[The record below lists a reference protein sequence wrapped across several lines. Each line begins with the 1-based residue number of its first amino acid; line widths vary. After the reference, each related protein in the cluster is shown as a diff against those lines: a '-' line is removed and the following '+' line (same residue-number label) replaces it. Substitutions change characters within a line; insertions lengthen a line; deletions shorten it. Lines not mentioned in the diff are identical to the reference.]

1 MIGVISEDCGSQFVG
16 TLVSVL
22 VGLIPVAK
30 KRSRIAVDQGKR
42 MLFSPFLDK
51 KVVGTHRPSPCIAS
65 ARGDASGGVQSG
77 FLCPTLIQD
86 RKLIGCE
93 QITLIQEVSK
103 SVVFKKLHATSKF
116 FSGSSSSSSLS
127 SSSSD
132 DSSYHYLRQHD
143 VCSTLSST
151 IHCVL
156 DGMIMKPIQNADTN
170 ELEEMTTTAVG
181 CHGAAY
187 NLESK
192 DVVEKGSQIS
202 FLSKEDV
209 CSTLA
214 STIHCVLDG
223 MIMNPI
229 PNEDTNELE
238 EMTTTASGCHAAANN
253 FGGTDVVEKESQI
266 LFFSKGYVSQ
276 MISLYESKRSNIV
289 SEKESQKSFFSK
301 GQNYSI
307 STDPLFESEQSNLVF
322 ESNSKPGPIES
333 ESENSTSIGLSCIQ
347 DKKVVGIHRAL
358 PYIAPAPGDAS
369 GIVQSGFLQP
379 TLTQDGKLIGCEN
392 QQGKDKQLTS
402 VMERTRKLH
411 EVDLTRKQEIN
422 AVNIHSIVP
431 KGGKPIES
439 QKHKGQKKQ
448 LNSVME
454 CRTVTG
460 LVRKQHKQV
469 VGTQRTI
476 TGAVPAQGHIP
487 VVRSGCTRPTLI
499 QKDSRS
505 IGSEKLQGSEKLLS
519 SVAQSKKKPG
529 IIDSSKK
536 NHINVVN
543 TRKGLVGERS
553 LQSVSKRKPGNIDPS
568 RKKVMK
574 VVSTRKDLVDERFFQ
589 SVSKKNQENID
600 PSRKNDIKVV
610 GTLKDFVDERSLQC
624 VSKHKNA
631 KTVSRVP
638 SYKGRIISSTSE
650 LKPRWNF

>member
-77 FLCPTLIQD
+77 FLCPTLIRD

-116 FSGSSSSSSLS
+116 FSGSSSSSSSL

-132 DSSYHYLRQHD
+132 DSSYHHLRQHD
-143 VCSTLSST
+143 VCST
-151 IHCVL
+151 
-156 DGMIMKPIQNADTN
+156 
-170 ELEEMTTTAVG
+170 
-181 CHGAAY
+181 
-187 NLESK
+187 
-192 DVVEKGSQIS
+192 
-202 FLSKEDV
+202 F
-209 CSTLA
+209 A

-229 PNEDTNELE
+229 RNEDTNELE
-238 EMTTTASGCHAAANN
+238 EMTTTAPGCHAAANN
-253 FGGTDVVEKESQI
+253 FGSTDVVEKGSQI
-266 LFFSKGYVSQ
+266 SFFSKGYVSQ

-289 SEKESQKSFFSK
+289 FEKESQKSFFSK

-307 STDPLFESEQSNLVF
+307 STNHLFERKQSNLVF

-333 ESENSTSIGLSCIQ
+333 ESENSTNIGLSCKQ
-347 DKKVVGIHRAL
+347 DKKVVGVHRAS
-358 PYIAPAPGDAS
+358 PYIPPAPGDAS
-369 GIVQSGFLQP
+369 VIVQSGFLQP
-379 TLTQDGKLIGCEN
+379 ALTQDGKLIGCEN
-392 QQGKDKQLTS
+392 RQGKDKQLTS

-411 EVDLTRKQEIN
+411 EVDLIRKQEIN

-431 KGGKPIES
+431 KGGKPIDS

-448 LNSVME
+448 LNSVMKR
-454 CRTVTG
+454 RTVTG

-476 TGAVPAQGHIP
+476 TGVVLDQGHIP
-487 VVRSGCTRPTLI
+487 AVRSGFEQPTLI
-499 QKDSRS
+499 QKYSSTS
-505 IGSEKLQGSEKLLS
+505 IGSEKLQGSETLLI

-529 IIDSSKK
+529 IIDSSRK
-536 NHINVVN
+536 NHINVVS

-553 LQSVSKRKPGNIDPS
+553 LQSVSKKKPGNIDPS
-568 RKKVMK
+568 RKKEMK
-574 VVSTRKDLVDERFFQ
+574 VVSTRKDLVDERFLQ
-589 SVSKKNQENID
+589 SVSKKNQGNLD

-610 GTLKDFVDERSLQC
+610 GTLKDFADGRSLQC
-624 VSKHKNA
+624 ASKQKNV
-631 KTVSRVP
+631 KTVP
-638 SYKGRIISSTSE
+638 QAPPYKGHKISSTSE
-650 LKPRWNF
+650 LKPQWKF